1 MKESTQKTNKDSSKT
16 PFTTFLSYFYQNT
29 QRFSEG
35 AYLFQAGSA
44 LDNIYYLKRGVI
56 KLQCFHGNEPV
67 TFYLARQGDFLGF
80 NDVFHNHETYTIS
93 ASALLESQTG
103 FITINQYIQIMRSN
117 PALTIEILNRI
128 NQQINRI
135 EKQSVFTYQKDARS
149 KILGLASE
157 LIAEFGLNS
166 KNFLNIP
173 LSPEDLAG
181 LSGISKTY
189 MRKLL
194 PIFRKEGLLRS
205 SNNKLQIL
213 DPSKF
218 IQQR

>member
-1 MKESTQKTNKDSSKT
+1 MKASTKNTNKHASKT
-16 PFTTFLSYFYQNT
+16 PFTTLLSYFYQNT
-29 QRFSEG
+29 QRFGEG
-35 AYLFQAGSA
+35 AYLFQAGSP
-44 LDNIYYLKRGVI
+44 LENIYYLKRGAI
-56 KLQCFHGNEPV
+56 KLQGFHGNEPV

-80 NDVFHNHETYTIS
+80 NDVFHNHQTYTIS
-93 ASALLESQTG
+93 ASALLESETG
-103 FITINQYIQIMRSN
+103 FITINQYVQIIREH
-117 PALTIEILNRI
+117 PTLTVEMLNRI

-135 EKQSVFTYQKDARS
+135 EKQGVFTYQQDARS

-166 KNFLNIP
+166 KNFLNVP

-194 PIFRKEGLLRS
+194 PVFREEGLLRS
-205 SNNKLQIL
+205 VNNKLQIL
-213 DPSKF
+213 DPSQF
-218 IQQR
+218 TEQR